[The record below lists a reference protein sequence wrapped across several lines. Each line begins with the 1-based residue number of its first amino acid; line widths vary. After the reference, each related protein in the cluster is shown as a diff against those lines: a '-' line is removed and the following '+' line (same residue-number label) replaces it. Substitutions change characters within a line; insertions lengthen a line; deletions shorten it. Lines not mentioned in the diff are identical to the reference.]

1 MSELRYEKLDIDRR
15 TFFKEGRTLANKT
28 GRSARKPEASKK
40 MPTTYDEL
48 LRMAKQY
55 GVDQNA
61 LFLAAAKQYDLQQR
75 VIEMLKAGI
84 EDGEL
89 TTSKTY
95 IAGQSNDYAAP
106 LVKELPKHSDAANR
120 TAGIILDIIV
130 KLGQKPD
137 GNDGGLELDLSDV

>member
-1 MSELRYEKLDIDRR
+1 MAS
-15 TFFKEGRTLANKT
+15 KT
-28 GRSARKPEASKK
+28 GRSARKPAASKK

-95 IAGQSNDYAAP
+95 IAGQANDYAAP

-120 TAGIILDIIV
+120 TAQVILDIVV
-130 KLGQKPD
+130 KLGQKPSEE
-137 GNDGGLELDLSDV
+137 NEEFDVS

>member
-1 MSELRYEKLDIDRR
+1 M
-15 TFFKEGRTLANKT
+15 AKT
-28 GRSARKPEASKK
+28 AGRSAKKPAASKK
-40 MPTTYDEL
+40 VPTTYDEL

-84 EDGEL
+84 EDSDL
-89 TTSKTY
+89 VTSKTY
-95 IAGQSNDYAAP
+95 IAGQANDYAAP

-130 KLGQKPD
+130 KLGQKAVEDEDPFNCD
-137 GNDGGLELDLSDV
+137 

>member
-1 MSELRYEKLDIDRR
+1 MKGMCCFVSGSEKPGKDRK
-15 TFFKEGRTLANKT
+15 TFFEEVRTLA
-28 GRSARKPEASKK
+28 KK
-40 MPTTYDEL
+40 LTTFDEL
-48 LRMAKQY
+48 LRMAKSY
-55 GVDQNA
+55 GVDNNA

-75 VIEMLKAGI
+75 VIEMLKEGI

-137 GNDGGLELDLSDV
+137 ENAGGLELDLSDV

>member
-1 MSELRYEKLDIDRR
+1 
-15 TFFKEGRTLANKT
+15 
-28 GRSARKPEASKK
+28 
-40 MPTTYDEL
+40 
-48 LRMAKQY
+48 MAKQY
-55 GVDQNA
+55 GVEQNA

-75 VIEMLKAGI
+75 VIAMLNAGI

-120 TAGIILDIIV
+120 TAQVILDIIV
-130 KLGQKPD
+130 KLGQKPEE
-137 GNDGGLELDLSDV
+137 NAGGLELDLSDV

>member
-1 MSELRYEKLDIDRR
+1 MAS
-15 TFFKEGRTLANKT
+15 KT
-28 GRSARKPEASKK
+28 GRSARKPAVSKK
-40 MPTTYDEL
+40 MPTTYEEL

-137 GNDGGLELDLSDV
+137 DTAGGLELNLDDI

>member
-1 MSELRYEKLDIDRR
+1 MAKKL
-15 TFFKEGRTLANKT
+15 
-28 GRSARKPEASKK
+28 
-40 MPTTYDEL
+40 TTYDDL
-48 LRMAKQY
+48 LKMAKSY

-61 LFLAAAKQYDLQQR
+61 LFLAAAKQYDLQQK

-95 IAGQSNDYAAP
+95 ISGQANEYTAP

-137 GNDGGLELDLSDV
+137 ETAGGFDVS